1 MAMMRAALA
10 FCVVLHSA
18 PNAMALDAPPA
29 RPAAAPAKGGGYSL
43 DQYTIA
49 SGGGTSDAGAF
60 SISGTIGQ
68 PDADPLQP
76 SSGGA
81 FELSGGFWP
90 GVAAAGAFPD
100 TVFADGFEVNQ
111 AR

>member
-29 RPAAAPAKGGGYSL
+29 RPAAASAKGGSYSL

-49 SGGGTSDAGAF
+49 SGGGTSVAGAF